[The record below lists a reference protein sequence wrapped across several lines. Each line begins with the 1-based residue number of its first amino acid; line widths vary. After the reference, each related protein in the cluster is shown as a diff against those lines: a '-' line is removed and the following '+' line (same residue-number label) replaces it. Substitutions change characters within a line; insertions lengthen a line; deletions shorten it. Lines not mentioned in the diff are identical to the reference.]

1 MVPRPTL
8 DSTDLASDLLEPI
21 PANRSFGIEV
31 LHAAHAS
38 AEVCMLVP
46 QEMTNVIG
54 SLHSS
59 GLIALVDATGLAALI
74 SAATEADQLEG
85 VIPLGSVARIEF
97 LAPAHGLLVGRC
109 TVAVDDLAAIESVY
123 RRRRAKAE
131 LMTVA
136 EIYDSRETL
145 VCRGSFTW
153 VVRRDPVTRTEA
165 LP

>member
-1 MVPRPTL
+1 MVPRRTL
-8 DSTDLASDLLEPI
+8 DSTHLASTMLEPV

-46 QEMTNVIG
+46 REMTNVVG

-74 SAATEADQLEG
+74 SAATDESQLEG
-85 VIPLGSVARIEF
+85 LVPVGSVARIEF

-109 TVAVDDLAAIESVY
+109 TVEVDDLAAIETVY
-123 RRRRAKAE
+123 KRRRNRATLSTE
-131 LMTVA
+131 A
-136 EIYDSRETL
+136 EIFDSQETL
-145 VCRGSFTW
+145 VCRGKFTW
-153 VVRRDPVTRTEA
+153 SVSRAV
-165 LP
+165 

>member
-8 DSTDLASDLLEPI
+8 DSTHLAAQLLEPV

-46 QEMTNVIG
+46 QGMTNVVG

-74 SAATEADQLEG
+74 SAATDEDQLEG

-109 TVAVDDLAAIESVY
+109 TVGVDALAAIETIY
-123 RRRRAKAE
+123 KRRRNRASLSTE
-131 LMTVA
+131 A
-136 EIYDSRETL
+136 EIFDSREIM
-145 VCRGSFTW
+145 VCRGAFTW
-153 VVRRDPVTRTEA
+153 SVSRTK
-165 LP
+165 